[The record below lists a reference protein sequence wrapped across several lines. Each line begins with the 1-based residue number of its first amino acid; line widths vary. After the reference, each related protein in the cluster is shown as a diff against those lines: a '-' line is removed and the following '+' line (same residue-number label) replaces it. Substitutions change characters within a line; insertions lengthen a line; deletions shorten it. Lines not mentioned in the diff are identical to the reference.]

1 MVKVNLYIQ
10 RLYRIFLLA
19 ISVVLRTFTNVKK
32 GRVIM
37 WSYYGKNYSCNPK
50 AITEYLISN
59 DSRYQIFWVFLP
71 GKVPADLPKQI
82 TPLVFGT
89 LKYLYIVN
97 TSEFLC
103 TNSRMFLMSTSWIK
117 RKGQKYIMTWHSS
130 MGLKCI
136 EGDADAKSLGNS
148 YIRAAKFDSKQC
160 DLILSG
166 SRARSEVIRRA
177 FWYDG
182 EILEKGTPRNDVF
195 FDTIA
200 KERSCC
206 KVRDYFNIP
215 EKASIILYAP
225 TFRNSNSL
233 DFYKINWNKII
244 TTFKGK
250 LHNECYVLV
259 RLHPNLIKN
268 GLDTSELVSYVNTFD
283 ATKYNEMQE
292 LLVASD
298 VLITDYSSS
307 MFDFAYINKPV
318 FLYAVDAA
326 TYDRDTYFELEK
338 LPFPFSKTQEELEEN
353 VEGFD
358 MNEYKK
364 KLSFFLEEKICSYE
378 KGNARQS
385 VYDWM
390 QKKALK

>member
-1 MVKVNLYIQ
+1 MVKANLYTQ

-19 ISVVLRTFTNVKK
+19 ISVVFRTFTKVKK
-32 GRVIM
+32 GRVVM

-50 AITEYLISN
+50 AITEYLISK
-59 DSRYQIFWVFLP
+59 DSRYQIFWAFLP
-71 GKVPADLPKQI
+71 GKVPTDLPKQI

-89 LKYLYIVN
+89 LKYLYIIN

-103 TNSRMFLMSTSWIK
+103 TNSRMFLLSTSWIK

-136 EGDADAKSLGNS
+136 ERDADAKSLGNS

-182 EILEKGTPRNDVF
+182 EILEKGTPRNDIF

-206 KVRDYFNIP
+206 MVRDYFNIP
-215 EKASIILYAP
+215 ENASIILYAP

-233 DFYKINWNKII
+233 DFYKINWSKMI
-244 TTFKGK
+244 TTFERI
-250 LHNECYVLV
+250 LHRECYVLV

-268 GLDTSELVSYVNTFD
+268 GLDTSELVSYEHTFD

-338 LPFPFSKTQEELEEN
+338 LPFPFSKTQDGLEAN

-358 MNEYKK
+358 MREYYKK
-364 KLSFFLEEKICSYE
+364 LTIFLDEKIGSYE
-378 KGNARQS
+378 KGYARQS